1 MIANL
6 NNIPNVEDGIEIL
19 KTAAIF
25 NGQHLDIGSNPPALG
40 ADNEKIY
47 SDIGLNDEEINN
59 LKKEGVI

>member
-6 NNIPNVEDGIEIL
+6 NNISNVEDNIEIL

-25 NGQHLDIGSNPPALG
+25 NGQHLDVENNPPALG

-47 SDIGLNDEEINN
+47 SDIGLNEDEINN